1 MILTYP
7 YLKFL
12 IKKNIKMENKDEKLI
27 ESFVNYFG
35 IGNIV
40 DCVGTKRILSHIDDD
55 ALLDEVFNSNSMY
68 DILDYIPEDEIA
80 EYLGMENEYQNR
92 SEDENLAIKNEL
104 ADIIRVL
111 KPRGYISKE
120 EAKRLL
126 CEYIDSLPT
135 FNIH

>member
-1 MILTYP
+1 
-7 YLKFL
+7 
-12 IKKNIKMENKDEKLI
+12 MESKDEKLI

-35 IGNIV
+35 IENIV
-40 DCVGTKRILSHIDDD
+40 DCIGTKRILSHIDDD

-80 EYLGMENEYQNR
+80 EYLGMENEYQNKCD
-92 SEDENLAIKNEL
+92 DENLVIKNEL
-104 ADIIRVL
+104 ADIVRDL

-120 EAKRLL
+120 EAKKLL

-135 FNIH
+135 FNVN